1 MESCCDVPQKMSE
14 TIPLTFAILCLLWW
28 LVQIKIE
35 LRIRILC
42 VYARASQDGFC
53 LLLWDVFGHLHY
65 PQILRY
71 LRTLL
76 DTNGRFPRRQEAENM
91 TFIDPSGASRS
102 ALVSHEE
109 VEAWVNGCHGLKTC
123 HKKDLGADFFGVWE
137 LTTWSQN
144 WHCKSEQWSWQLPG
158 LTRFCCCRMLCQ

>member
-1 MESCCDVPQKMSE
+1 MEAQIQRSPCSWNVMDRVMESCCDVPQKMSE

-28 LVQIKIE
+28 LLQIKIE

-53 LLLWDVFGHLHY
+53 FTALRCFGHLHY

-123 HKKDLGADFFGVWE
+123 HKKDPGAGLFWRVGTHNLVTK
-137 LTTWSQN
+137 LT
-144 WHCKSEQWSWQLPG
+144 LPV
-158 LTRFCCCRMLCQ
+158 

>member
-28 LVQIKIE
+28 LLQIKIE

-53 LLLWDVFGHLHY
+53 FTALRCFGHLHY

-123 HKKDLGADFFGVWE
+123 HKKDPGAGLFWRVGTHNLVTKLTLPVWTIK
-137 LTTWSQN
+137 LATSRTY
-144 WHCKSEQWSWQLPG
+144 KIL
-158 LTRFCCCRMLCQ
+158 LL